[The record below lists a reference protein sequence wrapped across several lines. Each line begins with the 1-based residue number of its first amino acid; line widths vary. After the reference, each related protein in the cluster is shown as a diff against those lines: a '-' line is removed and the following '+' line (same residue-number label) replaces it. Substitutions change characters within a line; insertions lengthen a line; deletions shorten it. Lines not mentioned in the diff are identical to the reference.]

1 VSEFVDRCR
10 AEWKRLGVPDEAA
23 NEMAADLETDLQE
36 AQAEGVSIE
45 EVLGRGAFDPAGFA
59 ASWASER
66 GVVPR
71 HPAGMPQPSRRTP
84 VGAVLLTLAAILVL
98 LVGLAVLSGRASTHV
113 ALQSQVVR
121 PAGGGTVVL
130 PSPRWF
136 GPHPRLRVVPRV
148 EGIPPTVAV
157 VSVRRA
163 VRPFGWLLLLLGAA
177 GVIASVVY
185 WSRHFAALRR
195 A

>member
-1 VSEFVDRCR
+1 MSEFVDRCR
-10 AEWKRLGVPDEAA
+10 AEWKRLGVPEEAA

-66 GVVPR
+66 GVIPAVAVPQ
-71 HPAGMPQPSRRTP
+71 GRRKVP
-84 VGAVLLTLAAILVL
+84 VGPALLTLAAVVVL
-98 LVGLAVLSGRASTHV
+98 LIGLAVLSGRASTHV
-113 ALQSQVVR
+113 ALQSEVVR
-121 PAGGGTVVL
+121 PAGGTVVL
-130 PSPRWF
+130 PAPRIF
-136 GPHPRLRVVPRV
+136 RLRPGFRVAPRV
-148 EGIPPTVAV
+148 AGIPPTVAV

-177 GVIASVVY
+177 GVVASVVY
-185 WSRHFAALRR
+185 WPRHFAALRR
-195 A
+195 S

>member
-1 VSEFVDRCR
+1 MSDFVDRCR
-10 AEWKRLGVPDEAA
+10 EEWKRLGVPDEAA

-36 AQAEGVSIE
+36 AQGEGVSIE

-59 ASWASER
+59 AAWASER
-66 GVVPR
+66 GVVPTD
-71 HPAGMPQPSRRTP
+71 PVAGRTRKVP
-84 VGAVLLTLAAILVL
+84 VGAALLTLAAVVVFL
-98 LVGLAVLSGRASTHV
+98 LGLAVLSGRASTHV

-130 PSPRWF
+130 PPPRLF
-136 GPHPRLRVVPRV
+136 RLRPRLRVVPRV
-148 EGIPPTVAV
+148 AGIPPTVAV

-177 GVIASVVY
+177 GVVTAVVY
-185 WSRHFAALRR
+185 WSRQFAALRR

>member
-1 VSEFVDRCR
+1 MSEFVDRCR
-10 AEWKRLGVPDEAA
+10 AEWKRLGVPDGAA

-36 AQAEGVSIE
+36 AQGDGVSIE

-59 ASWASER
+59 AAWASER
-66 GVVPR
+66 GVVPT
-71 HPAGMPQPSRRTP
+71 HPVAGRTRKVP
-84 VGAVLLTLAAILVL
+84 MGAALLTLAAVVVFLI
-98 LVGLAVLSGRASTHV
+98 GLAVLSGRASTHV

-130 PSPRWF
+130 PSPRFF
-136 GPHPRLRVVPRV
+136 GPRPRFRVVPRV
-148 EGIPPTVAV
+148 AGLPPTVAV

-177 GVIASVVY
+177 GVVTSVVY
-185 WSRHFAALRR
+185 WSRYFAALRR

>member
-1 VSEFVDRCR
+1 MSEFVDRCR

-66 GVVPR
+66 GVVPTHQGAVQATR
-71 HPAGMPQPSRRTP
+71 KLP
-84 VGAVLLTLAAILVL
+84 VGAVLLTLAVLVVL

-121 PAGGGTVVL
+121 RAGVTTVL
-130 PSPRWF
+130 PAHRFFLPRP
-136 GPHPRLRVVPRV
+136 GIRVVPRV
-148 EGIPPTVAV
+148 AGIPPTVAV

-163 VRPFGWLLLLLGAA
+163 VRPFGWLLLLLGVA
-177 GVIASVVY
+177 GVVTSIVY
-185 WSRHFAALRR
+185 WSRHFAALRLR
-195 A
+195 